1 MINRIP
7 KREAAAII
15 NSLSSGVVPR
25 IGTRHIAVGR
35 LKEVNAF
42 VHDLDTINN
51 DGGAIRFVCGRY
63 GSGKSFLLQMIRNNA
78 LDRNFVVMD
87 ADLSPE
93 RRLYGSQGKGLAT
106 YKELIQ
112 NLSTKTR
119 PEGRALESI
128 LQKWIVS
135 IQSKIA
141 RKMNLPPNDP
151 KLINAVSL
159 KIQED
164 LGELTEMA
172 YGYSFSHVLNA
183 YWIGMKTGDDQLKQS
198 ALRWIRGEFSTKR
211 DARKSLD
218 VDSIINDKNWYEFL
232 KLFAKFVKL
241 AEFSGLVIFLDEGVN
256 LYKINH
262 KVARENNYEKL
273 LTIFN
278 DLSQGKAQNIGIFFS
293 ETPEAIYDERRGLF
307 SYEALRSRLALN
319 EFKTDEYIDNIGPVI
334 ALQVLTTEELFI
346 LLENIIRVYERHYN
360 YNPNLSREQLTA
372 FLQTIMNRLG
382 ADDVI
387 TPREIIKTF

>member
-1 MINRIP
+1 
-7 KREAAAII
+7 
-15 NSLSSGVVPR
+15 
-25 IGTRHIAVGR
+25 
-35 LKEVNAF
+35 
-42 VHDLDTINN
+42 
-51 DGGAIRFVCGRY
+51 
-63 GSGKSFLLQMIRNNA
+63 
-78 LDRNFVVMD
+78 
-87 ADLSPE
+87 
-93 RRLYGSQGKGLAT
+93 
-106 YKELIQ
+106 
-112 NLSTKTR
+112 
-119 PEGRALESI
+119 
-128 LQKWIVS
+128 
-135 IQSKIA
+135 
-141 RKMNLPPNDP
+141 
-151 KLINAVSL
+151 
-159 KIQED
+159 
-164 LGELTEMA
+164 MA

-241 AEFSGLVIFLDEGVN
+241 AGFSGLVIFLDEGVN

-382 ADDVI
+382 ADDLI
-387 TPREIIKTF
+387 TPREIIKTFLSLLNILQQNPNATFEELIGSDDFKVEYANPNIETEESSNYDDEFASFSL